1 MDKRN
6 DQHLD
11 KIFREKLI
19 KHQMDVPNDIWDAI
33 EANLSDRP
41 VVRIPLWKR
50 LWFVAASFLLLAS
63 ASVSLMYR
71 GLKDE
76 NEKSNIQ
83 IIQQVEPEP
92 LKPNL
97 LIESLPETNRMV
109 ATSAEAKASGGG
121 PVKVLTA
128 ASFSRSVVAADT
140 NEYMA
145 EEDTDLAAADAQMA
159 EPQENQIDE
168 IVNDEE
174 RQAKIRAFEQLGA
187 DVSKQPGNE
196 YNKTDRAT
204 HKSGVSINFGN
215 SGFSNQ
221 ATKNAEATLRRYAT
235 KYNAELMQMV
245 RPAGQI
251 EDAKVKHF
259 TPLSLAVMFDKE
271 LIRNLSAEI
280 GVSYTYMRSELRSNS
295 SFRNET
301 QHLHYLGVPL
311 AFRYKVWS
319 WKGLSAY
326 VKAGGA
332 IDFNIA
338 GTWKEAYSYNADY
351 GRGSLS
357 AFDEALESRPQ
368 LSVNGAVGVGYSLSN
383 LFQLY
388 FEPGIAYY
396 FDNNSYIINIRKDKP
411 VDLSLQLG
419 ARFKF

>member
-1 MDKRN
+1 MDKRD

-50 LWFVAASFLLLAS
+50 PWFVAASFLLLAS
-63 ASVSLMYR
+63 ASVSVMYQ

-83 IIQQVEPEP
+83 IIEQTDPGL
-92 LKPNL
+92 LKSNP
-97 LIESLPETNRMV
+97 LIESLPEVNRMV
-109 ATSAEAKASGGG
+109 ATPAAAKASGRG

-128 ASFSRSVVAADT
+128 ASFTRPAVEADT

-159 EPQENQIDE
+159 EPQEDQIDTF
-168 IVNDEE
+168 VSDEE
-174 RQAKIRAFEQLGA
+174 KQAKIRAFEQMGS
-187 DVSKQPGNE
+187 DVSKQPENE
-196 YNKTDRAT
+196 YNKTDKVKR
-204 HKSGVSINFGN
+204 KSGFSINFGN

-221 ATKNAEATLRRYAT
+221 ATKNADATLRRYAT
-235 KYNAELMQMV
+235 KYNAELLQMV
-245 RPAGQI
+245 RPAGQV
-251 EDAKVKHF
+251 EDADVKHF
-259 TPLSLAVMFDKE
+259 TPLSLAVMFDKD
-271 LIRNLSAEI
+271 LIKNLSAEI

-301 QHLHYLGVPL
+301 QHLHYLGIPL

-357 AFDEALESRPQ
+357 AFDEALENRPQ

-388 FEPGIAYY
+388 F
-396 FDNNSYIINIRKDKP
+396 
-411 VDLSLQLG
+411 
-419 ARFKF
+419 